1 MNKKGYTLFEV
12 IIAAFIGFIFISIIS
27 GPIVKSLIT
36 IPIVYSQ
43 GERSGEI
50 VKFSQKGLYFKT
62 WEGELNQGRTPDGS
76 TPLWAFSVT
85 SPAIVKAI
93 IESQEKGE
101 RVTLIYK
108 EYLVVAYRDGET
120 DYIITD
126 IKKRQQ

>member
-12 IIAAFIGFIFISIIS
+12 IIAAFIAFVFTGIII
-27 GPIVKSLIT
+27 GPILKSFTT

-62 WEGELNQGRTPDGS
+62 WEGELNQGRSLDGS

-85 SPAIVKAI
+85 SPDVIEAI

-101 RVTLIYK
+101 RITLVYK
-108 EYLVVAYRDGET
+108 EYILVSYRDGET

-126 IKKRQQ
+126 IKKRQ